1 MNNTI
6 ALIATAIIIGGAVA
20 FTVLSPTETAPLS
33 SLEPATPV
41 EIRADGTQAI
51 TINVKS
57 GYHPRAV
64 VAKAGI
70 PTEVTFITNN
80 NFDCSNDILIPA
92 LGNKTQLA
100 PTDTKTVALGTRTAG
115 ETISGG
121 CSMSMYNFNITFQ

>member
-6 ALIATAIIIGGAVA
+6 ALIVTAIIISGAVA
-20 FTVLSPTETAPLS
+20 FTVLKPTQTAPLITQ
-33 SLEPATPV
+33 EPENPV
-41 EIRADGTQAI
+41 VIRDDGTQAI

-57 GYHPRAV
+57 GYHPRSV
-64 VAKAGI
+64 TAKAGI

-80 NFDCSNDILIPA
+80 NFHCSNDILIPA